1 MYTPFRMD
9 GKSPVMKK
17 LIGGQKNLA
26 RNGAPELQAAI
37 SASPARK
44 NKSTGAQ
51 NLLKHVNEEVYNKLP
66 PHQKAA
72 FNIAAKKNNLPM
84 KNSLLKNYKKGYYGA

>member
-1 MYTPFRMD
+1 MYTPFSMD

-44 NKSTGAQ
+44 NKTKNTEIR
-51 NLLKHVNEEVYNKLP
+51 NLANANEFAKNTSAKNREAYK
-66 PHQKAA
+66 
-72 FNIAAKKNNLPM
+72 IAVEKRLGKETNL
-84 KNSLLKNYKKGYYGA
+84 